1 MQLFEYTQYIVIIAH
16 SRSAE
21 TEEKHIKKYMYMFC
35 KGKRPNKKLR
45 ENNVPKRT
53 MIITT
58 TDKVE
63 HLLSINTGKNDGLQH

>member
-1 MQLFEYTQYIVIIAH
+1 
-16 SRSAE
+16 
-21 TEEKHIKKYMYMFC
+21 MYMFC